1 MTEQLHAGIAEYK
14 IGHAPQTLAAL
25 GLGSCVA
32 TVIYDEEHH
41 LGGISHIMLPDST
54 AFRASQTTNHAK
66 FANLAL
72 PEMVTALRQ
81 AGATGPLTAK
91 IAGGAQ
97 MFKTASTQ
105 LNIGQRNIMAVEAT
119 LAQLAIPIVA
129 RHVGG
134 TQGRTMMVD
143 LGDFSTM
150 IRIVHEG
157 TIYI

>member
-14 IGHAPQTLAAL
+14 IGEAPMTLAAL

-32 TVIYDEEHH
+32 TVIYDANHH
-41 LGGISHIMLPDST
+41 IGGISHIMLPDSN
-54 AFRASQTTNHAK
+54 AFSAAQVTNPAK

-72 PEMVTALRQ
+72 PQLVTELRA

-97 MFKTASTQ
+97 MFTTMSEQ
-105 LNIGQRNIMAVEAT
+105 LNIGQRNIMAVEAS
-119 LAQLAIPIVA
+119 LAALSIPIVA
-129 RHVGG
+129 RHTGG
-134 TQGRTMMVD
+134 NKGRTMVVE
-143 LGDFSTM
+143 LTDFSTM

-157 TIYI
+157 IIYI